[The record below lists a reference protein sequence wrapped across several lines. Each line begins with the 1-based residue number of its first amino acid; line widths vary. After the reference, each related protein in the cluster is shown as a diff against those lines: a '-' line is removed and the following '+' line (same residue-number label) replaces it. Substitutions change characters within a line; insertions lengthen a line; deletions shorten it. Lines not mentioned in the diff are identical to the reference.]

1 MSDFSPEDLQIQKA
15 MLDVNPPLGG
25 SSQLLNRLLS
35 LQHEEVD
42 FGKETN
48 KATFPQSGTSFDDRS
63 KMRWLEDT
71 LAEPNTSGIASA
83 TVTTA
88 TNTATL
94 KPATLSGQAFPRENR
109 TRLGLLASAI
119 ALLLATAL
127 WWWQPNTFSNHLE
140 WQIAQQ
146 IEQIEASPVA
156 WQAPVNL
163 PSHLRPIMN
172 QAITLEP
179 LGFAKVQ
186 SKIAGEN
193 VRVYSFRN
201 QEGKQI
207 LVFEFPGDPRRE
219 EYGAQL
225 VPMNTSTGGWSFAV
239 AGTARS
245 LVVFAVPGNQQ
256 YLLRHLRNTTVT

>member
-25 SSQLLNRLLS
+25 SSQLLNRLMA
-35 LQHEEVD
+35 LQHEEVA
-42 FGKETN
+42 FGNESN
-48 KATFPQSGTSFDDRS
+48 KATPPQSGSSFDNRS
-63 KMRWLEDT
+63 KTQWLED
-71 LAEPNTSGIASA
+71 AFEEPNTASTASA

-94 KPATLSGQAFPRENR
+94 KSATSSGQAFPRENR

-119 ALLLATAL
+119 VLLLTTAL
-127 WWWQPNTFSNHLE
+127 WWWQPHTFSNQLE
-140 WQIAQQ
+140 WQVAQQ

-156 WQAPVNL
+156 WQALVSL
-163 PSHLRPIMN
+163 PSHLRPMMN

-179 LGFAKVQ
+179 LGFAKVP

-207 LVFEFPGDPRRE
+207 LVFDLPGDPRRE

-225 VPMNTSTGGWSFAV
+225 APMNTSTGGWSFAV
-239 AGTARS
+239 ARTARS

-256 YLLRHLRNTTVT
+256 YLLRHLRSTTVT